1 MKKLKYIAPILMLFS
16 SAVASII
23 MFRGEYDT
31 NTMLVILLCVMLVFY
46 GVGCLIQK
54 YVISFVDQILEREK
68 AEAEAAAAAEAARME
83 EEGGAMEQEIP
94 AEESGAEA

>member
-54 YVISFVDQILEREK
+54 YVISFVNQILEREK
-68 AEAEAAAAAEAARME
+68 AEAEAAEAARME
-83 EEGGAMEQEIP
+83 EESGAMEQEIP